1 MVHIRY
7 AGRSLDINEAAL
19 DIKAGMTDA
28 EIKLRVARRLEVAPD
43 RLREYI
49 VDRSPSGNL
58 IIRPEAVY
66 G

>member
-7 AGRSLDINEAAL
+7 AGRSLDIREKDIEITAGMNDN
-19 DIKAGMTDA
+19 DIKA
-28 EIKLRVARRLEVAPD
+28 RVAHHLDVAPD
-43 RLREYI
+43 RLRGYI
-49 VDRSPSGNL
+49 VDRAPNGNL